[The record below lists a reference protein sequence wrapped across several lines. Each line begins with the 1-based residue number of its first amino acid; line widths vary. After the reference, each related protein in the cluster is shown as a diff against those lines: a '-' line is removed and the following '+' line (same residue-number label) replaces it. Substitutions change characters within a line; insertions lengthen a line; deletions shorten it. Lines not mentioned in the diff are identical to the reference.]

1 MKAVMHGV
9 YDNAKKVNA
18 LGFNEL
24 GWGVD
29 APRVSNGIKDIS
41 ENKPDLWSEYG
52 EGIEEELDNIG
63 SGWRTS
69 RK

>member
-1 MKAVMHGV
+1 ME
-9 YDNAKKVNA
+9 YA